1 MSEAKKRTARVAK
14 SSEPKTLMSKIA
26 SVIVTLGVLGKES
39 RNAFDKYDYASI
51 DKFLEHVREVIGQA
65 GLVVMQDEISV
76 EHFERQAG
84 GKVTPWQTYVYEFCI
99 FDESGNSTKPLR
111 RTVSVPF
118 NGAQASGSAQSYALK
133 QFLRSTFLIAT
144 GDKVEL
150 NDADAMATD
159 TSPVV
164 KKTISAEQQKNI
176 EEAMSWMSEGDKASE
191 LKKWNVASVAEL
203 SVRRYEGCMK
213 YLAKMKPQ
221 EVQS

>member
-1 MSEAKKRTARVAK
+1 MSDAKKRTTKVDK
-14 SSEPKTLMSKIA
+14 PVEQKTLMGKVA
-26 SVIVTLGVLGKES
+26 SVIVRLGVLGKES

-51 DKFLEHVREVIGQA
+51 DKFLEHVREVIGEA
-65 GLVVMQDEISV
+65 GLVVLQDEISV
-76 EHFERQAG
+76 EHFDRQSG
-84 GKVTPWQTYVYEFCI
+84 GKVKPWQTYVYEFSI
-99 FDESGNSTKPLR
+99 VDESGESTKPLR

-164 KKTISAEQQKNI
+164 KKTITLEQQKII
-176 EEAMSWMSEGDKASE
+176 ESAMSWMSEEEKSSE
-191 LKKWNVASVAEL
+191 LKKWNVASVSDL
-203 SVRRYEGCMK
+203 SVRRFEGCMK
-213 YLAKMKPQ
+213 YLAKMNPQ
-221 EVQS
+221 EV